1 MVTSD
6 SKPPFQLH
14 PNLEK
19 NFLITML
26 RFVDFSRR
34 FVDFYW

>member
-26 RFVDFSRR
+26 RFVDF
-34 FVDFYW
+34 YW